1 MIVHEDRAEE
11 KGIEDL
17 IRLAGERGVSIELRI
32 ATAGKGGAIH
42 AREGV
47 AAGCDAVIAAG
58 GDGTVNAVLNGLAGG
73 STPLAIFPMGTAND
87 FANGTGIPDDAR
99 EALALI
105 TGSEPITIDT
115 GSLNGRCFLN
125 VSTGGVGAETT
136 AETSDEL
143 KAVLGPL
150 AYAVTGIRKLSNL
163 DPMRLT
169 ISARDVKLECEAL
182 VFAVGN
188 GRTTGGGNLITPR
201 ASLTDG
207 LLDVCV
213 VEAMPVAS
221 LLPLLLRMR
230 AGEHAEDPGVHYFK
244 APEVTIV
251 SRTPVTVNID
261 GEPLQETRLEYHVQP
276 SQVRVHMRHLPGETE
291 AAD

>member
-1 MIVHEDRAEE
+1 
-11 KGIEDL
+11 
-17 IRLAGERGVSIELRI
+17 VSIELRI
-32 ATAGKGGAIH
+32 ATAGKNGAVH

-73 STPLAIFPMGTAND
+73 STPLGIFPMGTAND
-87 FANGTGIPDDAR
+87 FANQTGIPGGAL
-99 EALALI
+99 EALTLI
-105 TGSEPITIDT
+105 LESEPVLIDT
-115 GSLNGRCFLN
+115 GSLNGRHFLN

-150 AYAVTGIRKLSNL
+150 AYAVTGIRKLSHL
-163 DPMRLT
+163 DPMRLDIT
-169 ISARDVKLECEAL
+169 AGDMKLECDAL

-188 GRTTGGGNLITPR
+188 GRTTGGGNVITPR
-201 ASLTDG
+201 ASLVDG

-230 AGEHAEDPGVHYFK
+230 AGDHPGDEGVHYFQS
-244 APEVTIV
+244 PEVTIV
-251 SRTPVTVNID
+251 AAAPVTVNID
-261 GEPLQETRLEYHVQP
+261 GEPLEEIRLEYRVERSH
-276 SQVRVHMRHLPGETE
+276 VRVHLRHLPGESPAT
-291 AAD
+291 D